1 MKKITIL
8 ASLVVAI
15 LGIAIINENVSFARL
30 TSNSDSRDV
39 WCVGV
44 SGAEVCVDSSGN
56 FIPTTDDVS
65 DLGTSS
71 LQFQDG
77 YFDGTVYAD
86 VISNEGAYSGT
97 SGTFSTTL
105 DVNGNST
112 FGADNYVT
120 TNTAASGAWAMPATL
135 AVIGALNTDST
146 FDADGAVTLNSTL
159 DVDGDV
165 KMGAANYRST
175 FTATTG
181 AMVMTGAFTS
191 AAAVTG
197 LSITASGGPIK
208 PYSRSIA
215 QLDAITPGAAGE
227 YYHCSDCGILG
238 HLAESTGTTR
248 GAFVIS
254 SSNTMHIQ

>member
-44 SGAEVCVDSSGN
+44 SGSELCVDSSGN

-86 VISNEGAYSGT
+86 VISNDGAYTGT
-97 SGTFSTTL
+97 
-105 DVNGNST
+105 
-112 FGADNYVT
+112 
-120 TNTAASGAWAMPATL
+120 
-135 AVIGALNTDST
+135 
-146 FDADGAVTLNSTL
+146 
-159 DVDGDV
+159 
-165 KMGAANYRST
+165 
-175 FTATTG
+175 
-181 AMVMTGAFTS
+181 TGAFTGLVTVGGQLGLQNVS
-191 AAAVTG
+191 STTIATLVPGFLGAQVYNTTRYAV
-197 LSITASGGPIK
+197 
-208 PYSRSIA
+208 
-215 QLDAITPGAAGE
+215 
-227 YYHCSDCGILG
+227 C
-238 HLAESTGTTR
+238 TGTATTA
-248 GAFVIS
+248 GSWIFQ
-254 SSNTMHIQ
+254 SSNPITTAGVSCKE